1 MNTSLFKYEG
11 NIVNR
16 IHINIYD
23 IFSNSFETLW
33 NNVFPNV
40 TISNY
45 CQVSGKCYTC
55 SAIIERQEF
64 FKSEEELIMT
74 RELTHLHK
82 ILIQMQREA
91 YQNVRKLAMD
101 HPELYMSV
109 IIDGRFKSSSV
120 LLNM

>member
-1 MNTSLFKYEG
+1 
-11 NIVNR
+11 
-16 IHINIYD
+16 
-23 IFSNSFETLW
+23 
-33 NNVFPNV
+33 
-40 TISNY
+40 
-45 CQVSGKCYTC
+45 
-55 SAIIERQEF
+55 
-64 FKSEEELIMT
+64 MT

-91 YQNVRKLAMD
+91 YQSVRKLAMD